1 MIFSTQIIAVTVF
14 LVTLAILFI
23 GYRYTSKFFNE
34 KSIPR
39 LIMVTPLLVIALLA
53 FLSTTF
59 YIEKTDRYFSRW
71 SQKFVKNYI
80 DEQKRESEAWTQR
93 MVNLFNYESSLLQ
106 KNMEQELHERIA
118 LAHQSATKLYEN
130 NHKKLSSKLIKKLIV
145 NSLSGLQ
152 WYGKKNYV
160 WITDYDGNN
169 ILTGNIKI
177 KGINIANYTDA
188 DGRAIILEEIQKV
201 RKYGEG
207 YLKTRFKKG
216 DSEQLMYVK
225 DFGHYGWF
233 FGSGMHY
240 DFEKERLK
248 KRLLALVKKIPSH
261 KSGFM
266 AVYNKE
272 GMLYLSE
279 VAKEYLD
286 NDLYKKFIRSPTW
299 IELDKSRAKIHVK
312 YFEPFDWYVVY
323 GFDTTHLDANVREEQ
338 ELLKRQV
345 SHEITFIIAISIALA
360 VIAAIFSLFLSQRLR
375 RIFLNYHHK
384 VSMRDA
390 ALKKLNFSLERRVAH
405 EVNVHRE
412 KEKMLIQQSK
422 MADMGTMLSM
432 IAHQWRQPLNQ
443 LSYIFM
449 NIEGA
454 HEYKELT
461 AEYLDEKI
469 TEGNALL
476 QYMSKTI
483 DDFRNYFKPDK
494 GKTKHCISDVIS
506 DTLPLVEKMLTANS
520 IEITCSFDTK
530 KEVMLYRNEL
540 IQVLLNLIHNAS
552 DSLILHH
559 IHNPKISIVTKE
571 QQEYLFISVC
581 DNGVGI
587 SDDIAEKIFQP
598 YFSTKDANHGTGL
611 GLYMSNSIIEE
622 HMGGTLTFENQEEG
636 VCFII
641 TL

>member
-1 MIFSTQIIAVTVF
+1 MIFSTQTIAVTVF
-14 LVTLAILFI
+14 LVTLVILFI
-23 GYRYTSKFFNE
+23 GYRYTSKLFSE

-39 LIMVTPLLVIALLA
+39 LIMITPLLVIALLA

-71 SQKFVKNYI
+71 SQKFIENYS

-93 MVNLFNYESSLLQ
+93 MSNLFTYESSLLE
-106 KNMEQELHERIA
+106 KNMRHELHERVG
-118 LAHQSATKLYEN
+118 LAYKSATMIYEN
-130 NHKKLSSKLIKKLIV
+130 NHKTLSSKLIKKLIV
-145 NSLSGLQ
+145 NALSGLE

-169 ILTGNIKI
+169 VLTGNIDI
-177 KGINIANYTDA
+177 EGVNIANYTDA

-201 RKYGEG
+201 RKHTEG
-207 YLKTRFKKG
+207 YLKTRFKEG

-248 KRLLALVKKIPSH
+248 ERMLELIKKIPSH

-266 AVYNKE
+266 ALYDDT
-272 GMLYLSE
+272 GALYLSDA
-279 VAKEYLD
+279 AKEYLSS
-286 NDLYKKFIRSPTW
+286 DLQKKFIPSSSW
-299 IELDKSRAKIHVK
+299 HEIQNAKIHVK
-312 YFEPFDWYVVY
+312 YYKPFGWYIVY
-323 GFDTTHLDANVREEQ
+323 GFDMTHLDANVKEEQ
-338 ELLKRQV
+338 KLLKRQV

-454 HEYKELT
+454 HEHNELSKS
-461 AEYLDEKI
+461 YLNEKI

-476 QYMSKTI
+476 EYMSKTI

-494 GKTKHCISDVIS
+494 EKTQHTINEVIS
-506 DTLPLVEKMLTANS
+506 DTLPLVEKMLSSNH
-520 IEITCSFDTK
+520 IEITCNFNANTK
-530 KEVMLYRNEL
+530 MMLYRNEL

-552 DSLILHH
+552 HALISHQ
-559 IHNPKISIVTKE
+559 IDEPKISIVTKE
-571 QQEYLFISVC
+571 EGSKTLIKVC

-587 SDDIAEKIFQP
+587 DQKIASKIFEP
-598 YFSTKDANHGTGL
+598 YFSTKDASRGTGL
-611 GLYMSNSIIEE
+611 GLYMSKSIIQD